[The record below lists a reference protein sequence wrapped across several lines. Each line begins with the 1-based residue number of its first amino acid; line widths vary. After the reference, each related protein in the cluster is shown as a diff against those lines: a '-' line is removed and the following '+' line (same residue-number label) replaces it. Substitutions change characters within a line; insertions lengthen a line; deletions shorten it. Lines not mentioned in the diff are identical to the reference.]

1 MIIQRQIKY
10 KIISTNNRTEWNIM
24 DIVCY
29 KLVHKHF
36 PLQFLKM
43 ITEYILNHFGANLLF
58 CTSAEI
64 LRKINLI
71 RDKIPNVKEVLTRM
85 KGCQN

>member
-1 MIIQRQIKY
+1 
-10 KIISTNNRTEWNIM
+10 M
-24 DIVCY
+24 DIVFTNWCT
-29 KLVHKHF
+29 KHF

-43 ITEYILNHFGANLLF
+43 ITEYILNHSGANLLF

-71 RDKIPNVKEVLTRM
+71 RDKIPNVKEVLTRI
-85 KGCQN
+85 KFFKTERFTNFRC